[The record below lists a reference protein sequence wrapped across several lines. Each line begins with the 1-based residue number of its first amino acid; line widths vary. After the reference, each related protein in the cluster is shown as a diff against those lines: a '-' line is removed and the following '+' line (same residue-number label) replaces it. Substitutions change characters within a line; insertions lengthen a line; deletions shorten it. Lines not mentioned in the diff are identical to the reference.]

1 MTAACVVVLVSVHE
15 MAKLAPK
22 QAKFVE
28 CYLLALNATQA
39 AISAGYAQNSAHV
52 TGSKLLKVPKVAAA
66 VQAAMQE
73 RAGRTSITADR
84 VLQGLAQIAFA
95 DISKA
100 YDEAGALKPLADM
113 PPEVRAALQGVT
125 IAKTGEKVGVFADR
139 RGSLESLGKHLGLF
153 RDKLEVSGKDGE
165 ALSITIDMG
174 AK

>member
-1 MTAACVVVLVSVHE
+1 
-15 MAKLAPK
+15 MAKGSAK
-22 QAKFVE
+22 AAKFVE
-28 CYLLALNATQA
+28 EYLVDLNASKA
-39 AISAGYAQNSAHV
+39 AARAGYAPASAGVAGHR
-52 TGSKLLKVPKVAAA
+52 LLQTAKIKAA
-66 VQAAMQE
+66 VEAAIAKRSAKTE
-73 RAGRTSITADR
+73 ITAER

-100 YDEAGALKPLADM
+100 YDEQGALRPLAEM

-125 IAKTGEKVGVFADR
+125 IAKTGEKMGVFADR